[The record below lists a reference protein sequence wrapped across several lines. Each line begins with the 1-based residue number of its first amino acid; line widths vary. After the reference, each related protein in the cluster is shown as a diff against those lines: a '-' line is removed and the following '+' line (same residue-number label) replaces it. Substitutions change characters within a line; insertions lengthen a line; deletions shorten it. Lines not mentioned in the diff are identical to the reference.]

1 MDQARTRAFNRGA
14 VLAMA
19 SAGYVL
25 TGCMLSQ
32 LPSHQGMV
40 QSAPSTEAIVAK
52 WFTLPNGLTV
62 GMLPDPHANLV
73 SVDVRYKVGSAE
85 DPPGKPGLA
94 HLVEHLTFAQRG
106 EPSGPTLAERLQ
118 LIALDRNGYTTMDA
132 THFDSVAL
140 APELDPLLALE
151 ATRLDSG
158 CRGINQ
164 ATFDRERAIVALEIN
179 QRARPGAE
187 AISAEVFGKNHPY
200 AHSTAGSVAG
210 LTLADACSFLDA
222 HYAPDRAV
230 LLVGGRFDPAALPA
244 AVTARFGSLHHRA
257 TGVLAPVET
266 PALRSRTSEFR
277 APVGKPSAL
286 ILLPSAPWGSSDALD
301 ESLLDDLVV
310 RRLEAIAARER
321 WILGVYH
328 GRLGGIRASV
338 RYISVVVGEPSRIK
352 DASELVFK
360 QASAIGQSSPSGVAG
375 LLERRRAALL
385 DGFESFISRAQ
396 LCADALQFADDR
408 QCRLAELRELETE
421 HTHRVAMRAMTM
433 AIGPR
438 RVIRV
443 LPVDGGGGAPAE
455 LEIPALDAAD
465 FEAPVWHSPVDPAD
479 ADRPLALPAALHASD
494 LSEFSLANGLR
505 VVMASNFTQPLVD
518 IRLVFP
524 VGVTGGSARD
534 VVAYGAG
541 KLLRHDFAR
550 RYTQDDRATLRWLFG
565 LGALQYVDV
574 SDSTT
579 FRIRGPAESADWHLW
594 RLSWLVRDGVY
605 SSREL
610 SGIREAEAARTSS
623 ASNREQDGLA
633 RRIQAVR
640 EALYGAGHPYAHARD
655 QEISARIAAL
665 TVEDLEQFRQQNY
678 VPGGAAL
685 IIAGRFDPAAMR
697 ARITELFEGWS
708 APAPP
713 AKETVPAMRPARGPS
728 WIACDDRSA
737 AQLSV
742 TFDFAATS
750 KRIESRAA
758 RTVLSEIV
766 RGRVE
771 RVRTE
776 MLASYG
782 IDAGYWNSPAG
793 DVLQINGLI
802 GASRAGEVLRR
813 LLTDLDKLRA
823 GDDGLR
829 SDFVRARRAALAA
842 ALADPSI
849 PSATARRLQR
859 AVTGHAGLARESL
872 AAAIAS
878 TTLSDVARVIA
889 EDLQPARMVGV
900 LSGRPAD
907 TAAAMTAAGI
917 KGALSIGDTTAKR

>member
-1 MDQARTRAFNRGA
+1 MDQARTRACNRLA

-19 SAGYVL
+19 GAGSAL

-40 QSAPSTEAIVAK
+40 QAPPSSESVVVK
-52 WFTLPNGLTV
+52 WFTLPNGLAV
-62 GMLPDPHANLV
+62 AMLPDPHANLV
-73 SVDVRYKVGSAE
+73 AVDVRYQVGSAE

-94 HLVEHLTFAQRG
+94 HLVEHLTYVQRG
-106 EPSGPTLAERLQ
+106 ELDGPTLADRLQ
-118 LIALDRNGYTTMDA
+118 LISLDRNGYTTADA
-132 THFDSVAL
+132 THFYSVAL
-140 APELDPLLALE
+140 APELDQLLALE
-151 ATRLDSG
+151 ATRLDRG
-158 CRGINQ
+158 CRGIDQ

-200 AHSTAGSVAG
+200 AHSSGGSVAG

-244 AVTARFGSLHHRA
+244 AVAARFGSLHHRA
-257 TGVLAPVET
+257 RGALARVE
-266 PALRSRTSEFR
+266 PPSLRSRTSELR
-277 APVGKPSAL
+277 APVAKPNAL
-286 ILLPSAPWGSSDALD
+286 ILLPAAPWGSSEALD
-301 ESLLDDLVV
+301 ETVLDDLVV
-310 RRLEAIAARER
+310 QRLDALAVRQR

-328 GRLGGIRASV
+328 GHLGGTRAAV
-338 RYISVVVGEPSRIK
+338 RYISVVVSDPSRLD
-352 DASELVFK
+352 DASALVFK
-360 QASAIGQSSPSGVAG
+360 QASAIAGTSPPGVSG
-375 LLERRRAALL
+375 LIERRRAALL
-385 DGFESFISRAQ
+385 DGFESFLGRAQ
-396 LCADALQFADDR
+396 LCADALQFAGDR
-408 QCRLAELRELETE
+408 QCRLTELRELETE
-421 HTHRVAMRAMTM
+421 HTERVAMRASAM
-433 AIGPR
+433 ATGPR

-443 LPVDGGGGAPAE
+443 LPAGGGGAPAE
-455 LEIPALDAAD
+455 LELPALDASD
-465 FEAPVWHSPVDPAD
+465 LEVPVWHSSVDPAD

-494 LSEFSLANGLR
+494 ISEFSLANGLR

-524 VGVTGGSARD
+524 VGMTGGSTRD

-541 KLLRHDFAR
+541 KLLRHDASR
-550 RYTQDDRATLRWLFG
+550 RYTPDDRATLRWLHT
-565 LGALQYVDV
+565 LGALLYVEV
-574 SDSTT
+574 TDSTT

-610 SGIREAEAARTSS
+610 SFIREAVAARSSS
-623 ASNREQDGLA
+623 ASNREPDGLA

-655 QEISARIAAL
+655 QEITARIASL
-665 TVEDLEQFRQQNY
+665 TVEDLEQFRAQYY
-678 VPGGAAL
+678 VPAGAAL

-697 ARITELFEGWS
+697 GKITELFDGWS

-713 AKETVPAMRPARGPS
+713 AQDTVPAMRPARGPS
-728 WIACDDRSA
+728 WIAYDDRSA
-737 AQLSV
+737 AQLHI
-742 TFDFAATS
+742 TFDFVATS
-750 KRIESRAA
+750 NRVESRAA

-782 IDAGYWNSPAG
+782 IGAGYWTSPAG
-793 DVLQINGLI
+793 DVLQIDGLV

-813 LLTDLDKLRA
+813 LLADLDKLRT

-829 SDFVRARRAALAA
+829 GDFVRARRAALAA

-849 PSATARRLQR
+849 PSATARRLQH
-859 AVTGHAGLARESL
+859 AVTSHAGLARESL

-878 TTLSDVARVIA
+878 TTLRDVARVIA

-907 TAAAMTAAGI
+907 TAAAMATAGI
-917 KGALSIGDTTAKR
+917 TGALSIGDATAKR

>member
-1 MDQARTRAFNRGA
+1 MDQDRTRACNRLA
-14 VLAMA
+14 VLALA
-19 SAGYVL
+19 GAGYVL

-40 QSAPSTEAIVAK
+40 QVTPSSESIVVK

-62 GMLPDPHANLV
+62 AMLPDSHANLV
-73 SVDVRYKVGSAE
+73 SVDLRFKVGSAE

-94 HLVEHLTFAQRG
+94 HLVEHLTFARRG
-106 EPSGPTLAERLQ
+106 EPDGPTLADRLQ
-118 LIALDRNGYTTMDA
+118 LISLGRNGYTTTDA
-132 THFDSVAL
+132 THFYSVAL
-140 APELDPLLALE
+140 APELDQLLALE

-158 CRGINQ
+158 CRGIDQ
-164 ATFDRERAIVALEIN
+164 ATFDRERAIVALEIK
-179 QRARPGAE
+179 QRARPAAE
-187 AISAEVFGKNHPY
+187 AISAEVFGANHPY
-200 AHSTAGSVAG
+200 AHSSGGSVAG

-257 TGVLAPVET
+257 NGALARVE
-266 PALRSRTSEFR
+266 PPSLRSRTSELR
-277 APVGKPSAL
+277 APVAKPNAL
-286 ILLPSAPWGSSDALD
+286 ILLPAAPWGSREALD
-301 ESLLDDLVV
+301 ETVLDDLVV
-310 RRLEAIAARER
+310 RRLEAIAVRER
-321 WILGVYH
+321 WILGVFH
-328 GRLGGIRASV
+328 GRLGGTRAAV
-338 RYISVVVGEPSRIK
+338 RYISVVVGDPARLDE
-352 DASELVFK
+352 ASALVFK
-360 QASAIGQSSPSGVAG
+360 QASAIAGTSPPGVSG
-375 LLERRRAALL
+375 LIERRRAALL
-385 DGFESFISRAQ
+385 DGFESFLSRAQ
-396 LCADALQFADDR
+396 LCADALQFAGDR
-408 QCRLAELRELETE
+408 ECRLTELRELETE
-421 HTHRVAMRAMTM
+421 HTERVAMRARTM
-433 AIGPR
+433 ATGPR

-443 LPVDGGGGAPAE
+443 LPADGGGAPAE
-455 LEIPALDAAD
+455 LEMPASDVSDL
-465 FEAPVWHSPVDPAD
+465 EAPAWHSPVDPAD

-494 LSEFSLANGLR
+494 VSEFSLGNGLR
-505 VVMASNFTQPLVD
+505 VVMASNFTQPMVD

-524 VGVTGGSARD
+524 VGITGGSTRD

-541 KLLRHDFAR
+541 KLLRHDLSR
-550 RYTQDDRATLRWLFG
+550 RYTQDDRATLRWLVT
-565 LGALQYVDV
+565 LGALQYVEV
-574 SDSTT
+574 TDSTT
-579 FRIRGPAESADWHLW
+579 FRIRGPADAADWHLW

-610 SGIREAEAARTSS
+610 SFIRAEAARSRS
-623 ASNREQDGLA
+623 ASNREPDGLA

-655 QEISARIAAL
+655 REISARTASL
-665 TVEDLEQFRQQNY
+665 TVEDLEWFRERYY
-678 VPGGAAL
+678 VPTGAAL

-713 AKETVPAMRPARGPS
+713 AEQAVPAMRPARGPS
-728 WIACDDRSA
+728 WIAYDDRSA
-737 AQLSV
+737 DQLRI

-766 RGRVE
+766 RRRVE

-782 IDAGYWNSPAG
+782 IDAGYWTSPAG
-793 DVLQINGLI
+793 DVLQIAGSV

-813 LLTDLDKLRA
+813 LLADLDQLRA

-829 SDFVRARRAALAA
+829 GDFVRARRAALAA

-849 PSATARRLQR
+849 PSATAWRLQ
-859 AVTGHAGLARESL
+859 HAITSHSGLTRESL

-878 TTLSDVARVIA
+878 TTLRDVVRVIA

-907 TAAAMTAAGI
+907 TAAAMTTAGI
-917 KGALSIGDTTAKR
+917 TGARSIGDATAKR